1 VSWNAVHGWITE
13 SSLGRRTAEALL
25 RAAARRHLARLDRL
39 APARCQQRILLGL
52 LHEAQ
57 TTRFGREHDF
67 RRIRTTADFRRLVPL
82 NTRAELWR
90 EYWQPVYPNLGG
102 ATWPPIKSGERTH
115 QVSQS
120 GLLSAHRGALRTAL
134 ALVCQN
140 RPRTRLLRGDL
151 LFVSEERPSSA
162 AERGGLAE
170 RLPTFVRPYARLSAD
185 AELES
190 WASRSVS
197 CLIGPVERMVP
208 MLEAVKRIRG
218 KQGVRDVWPELTAV
232 LYTRRSPAAPVE
244 RLRAETDGV
253 LLLEMAGRAEG
264 PIAVEDP
271 RHGRMRLLFNHG
283 VYLEFV
289 PPGKAGELHCPRLG
303 IDEVELGI
311 PYELA
316 VTSPAGL
323 WACHV
328 GRSVCVEQ
336 RDPPLI
342 RFVEAAVPPAVVVEK
357 RRTRRT
363 DLILPTSPL
372 PEPHP
377 QSADTPAALPGNSF
391 HTPWSTL
398 ADRG

>member
-1 VSWNAVHGWITE
+1 M
-13 SSLGRRTAEALL
+13 

-52 LHEAQ
+52 LHEGQ
-57 TTRFGREHDF
+57 PTRFGRAHDF
-67 RRIRTTADFRRLVPL
+67 RRIRTTDDFRRLVPL
-82 NTRAELWR
+82 HTRAELWR
-90 EYWQPVYPNLGG
+90 EYWQPVYPHLGG
-102 ATWPPIKSGERTH
+102 ATWPAVKSGERTH
-115 QVSQS
+115 PVSLS
-120 GLLSAHRGALRTAL
+120 GLLFAHREALRTAL
-134 ALVCQN
+134 GLVCN
-140 RPRTRLLRGDL
+140 SRPHTRLLRGDL
-151 LFVSEERPSSA
+151 LFVADDGPSSA
-162 AERGGLAE
+162 AQRGGLPE
-170 RLPTFVRPYARLSAD
+170 RLPTLVRLYARLSSD
-185 AELES
+185 AELEY
-190 WASRSVS
+190 WASRPVG
-197 CLIGPVERMVP
+197 CLIGPVERLVP
-208 MLEAVKRIRG
+208 MLEVVKQIRG
-218 KQGVRDVWPELTAV
+218 KRGVREVWPELTAV

-244 RLRAETDGV
+244 RLRAETEGV

-283 VYLEFV
+283 VYFEFV
-289 PPGKAGELHCPRLG
+289 PPGQAGELRCPRLG
-303 IDEVELGI
+303 VDEVELGI

-323 WACHV
+323 WACRI

-342 RFVEAAVPPAVVVEK
+342 RFVEPAAPTAVAVEK

-377 QSADTPAALPGNSF
+377 QSADSPAALPGSSF